1 MYVISPIGSRDF
13 SVDLLKFLAIFLIIN
28 SHSDIAYPAFSIL
41 ATGGGLLVMDCF
53 CSALV
58 ILCFLVRIGDST
70 IIIKDVLIAFI
81 HLW

>member
-13 SVDLLKFLAIFLIIN
+13 SIDLLKFLAIFLIIN

-41 ATGGGLLVMDCF
+41 ATGGLLVMDCF
-53 CSALV
+53 CSVLV
-58 ILCFLVRIGDST
+58 ILCFLVRIGGST